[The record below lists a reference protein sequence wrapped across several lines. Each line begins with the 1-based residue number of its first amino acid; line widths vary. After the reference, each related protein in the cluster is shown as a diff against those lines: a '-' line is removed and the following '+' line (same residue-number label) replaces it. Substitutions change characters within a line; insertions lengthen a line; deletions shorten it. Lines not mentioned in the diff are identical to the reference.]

1 MDTSRYELATPAII
15 HERLGDEV
23 IIISFADGDYHSL
36 RGTAAHIWGDLVLDL
51 ATEAIAADVER
62 SFDTTGHDV
71 GADVRAFLTTL
82 SDRGLI
88 RPTSDPAEVA
98 PATSAPQ
105 DGAVVPYDVPLCETF
120 TEMRE
125 LMLLDPVHEVDP
137 SLGWP
142 RPAPGA

>member
-1 MDTSRYELATPAII
+1 MDTIRYELATPAII
-15 HERLGDEV
+15 HELLGDEV

-36 RGTAAHIWGDLVLDL
+36 RGTAAHIWGDLVLGLD
-51 ATEAIAADVER
+51 TEAIIADVGQ

-88 RPTSDPAEVA
+88 RPASDPARLA

-105 DGAVVPYDVPLCETF
+105 NGAPMEYDVPTCETF